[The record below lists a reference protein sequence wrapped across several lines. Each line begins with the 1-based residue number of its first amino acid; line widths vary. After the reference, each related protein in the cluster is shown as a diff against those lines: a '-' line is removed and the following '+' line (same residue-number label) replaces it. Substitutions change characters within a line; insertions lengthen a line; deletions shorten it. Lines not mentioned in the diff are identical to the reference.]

1 MPTDANIVAEPSA
14 ATEKVQYD
22 NWDETGKPIV
32 SKTPEAQPKQD
43 SAPAS
48 STEKKSESEPSGKTA
63 AESEAAPKQE
73 KKGKATAE
81 ERIAELVAERE
92 AERRERKALEERLR
106 KLESSPQTTP
116 KAEAKAE
123 EPPKRPNPFKWT
135 GTPEE
140 FEAAQEK
147 WEQHQAQKAVSDFQQ
162 TQAKQAAEN
171 KWLQTVNDYRQKYA
185 DFDSKVEPV
194 SKTLSELPDLVKAWF
209 PRSENA
215 MDVLYMLSGSQEL
228 MDKLV
233 AVAKSDPYDAINKL
247 AEMKRDVVAA
257 MKKEPKAEPEPK
269 TESKEPPAEP
279 KPRAPKPPSEV
290 GGRGTAPAD
299 ESLEAARSGNF
310 RDFEAAERRKLQA
323 RYAKA

>member
-1 MPTDANIVAEPSA
+1 MQTDAKAESSTA
-14 ATEKVQYD
+14 KVQFD
-22 NWDETGKPIV
+22 NWDEKGTPIV
-32 SKTPEAQPKQD
+32 SKVVTPPKQE
-43 SAPAS
+43 SAPVKTSDDNAESRTDDVETETAEESATSDTQERKPHRGTPAPKRNEQLKAEIQELEALLAKRKALKTEVEADSKSDVKTAAS
-48 STEKKSESEPSGKTA
+48 ST
-63 AESEAAPKQE
+63 
-73 KKGKATAE
+73 ATP
-81 ERIAELVAERE
+81 AEL
-92 AERRERKALEERLR
+92 
-106 KLESSPQTTP
+106 
-116 KAEAKAE
+116 
-123 EPPKRPNPFKWT
+123 PKRPNPFKWT

-147 WEQHQAQKAVSDFQQ
+147 WEQHQAQKAVTDFQQ

-269 TESKEPPAEP
+269 TESKET
-279 KPRAPKPPSEV
+279 PRTE
-290 GGRGTAPAD
+290 T
-299 ESLEAARSGNF
+299 ARSETAF
-310 RDFEAAERRKLQA
+310 RSRGQ
-323 RYAKA
+323 RYSPGR